1 MEGESRS
8 ADSAEDSL
16 SDHPSPK
23 PEGEKSLICFI
34 GGEDDDDDDDGHQ
47 SEGMEEVDWN
57 KPQSTPLPAFKI
69 IKPDGSWIKE
79 EVTDGE
85 GKESVKVE
93 IVMEEEKEEDEEIQ
107 EEDPKVDESSLEI
120 NSPFVHLR
128 ENIPWNPGTVKKTK
142 ENIEGKKADF
152 VVGGEIPDQ
161 VITIVGTENAGIRE
175 DLKLDLAGVTMTDSS
190 DYCKDTCTPT
200 SDSSKNSGSIYEK
213 EEIPLAPGTVKRTLK
228 EIEEKHGLV
237 CVSLSLFVKLY
248 ENIIAITLPHVPL
261 K

>member
-1 MEGESRS
+1 
-8 ADSAEDSL
+8 
-16 SDHPSPK
+16 
-23 PEGEKSLICFI
+23 
-34 GGEDDDDDDDGHQ
+34 
-47 SEGMEEVDWN
+47 
-57 KPQSTPLPAFKI
+57 
-69 IKPDGSWIKE
+69 
-79 EVTDGE
+79 
-85 GKESVKVE
+85 
-93 IVMEEEKEEDEEIQ
+93 MEEEKEEDGNIQ
-107 EEDPKVDESSLEI
+107 EEESNVDESSLEI

-161 VITIVGTENAGIRE
+161 VITIVGAENAGIRE

>member
-23 PEGEKSLICFI
+23 PEEEKSLICFI
-34 GGEDDDDDDDGHQ
+34 GGEDDDDDDGHQ

-79 EVTDGE
+79 EVPNGV

-93 IVMEEEKEEDEEIQ
+93 VVMEEEKEENEEIQ
-107 EEDPKVDESSLEI
+107 EEEPKVDEGSLEI
-120 NSPFVHLR
+120 HSPFVHLR

-142 ENIEGKKADF
+142 ENIEGKKTDF
-152 VVGGEIPDQ
+152 VVGGEMPDQ
-161 VITIVGTENAGIRE
+161 IIRIVGAENAGIRE
-175 DLKLDLAGVTMTDSS
+175 DLKLDLAGVTMSESTDFG
-190 DYCKDTCTPT
+190 KDSCTPT
-200 SDSSKNSGSIYEK
+200 SDSSKNSGSVYDK

-237 CVSLSLFVKLY
+237 CVIIFTFSLY
-248 ENIIAITLPHVPL
+248 
-261 K
+261 